1 MSKLRAAITFQHRI
15 DEVKKIQ
22 QERIRENIA
31 GPIESIIP
39 TDELIT
45 PVDEP
50 IIIDSDNMQFQ
61 ERNPTNIQ
69 EDMLEEEEINDES
82 QFSSWNSL
90 MEMWNQL
97 LLQEE
102 EAEKDTEVDL
112 DSDLD
117 IEMDEIL
124 LNHTHPILDNEAKW
138 NIKDIFIDNL
148 DMPFKDISDVL

>member
-1 MSKLRAAITFQHRI
+1 
-15 DEVKKIQ
+15 
-22 QERIRENIA
+22 
-31 GPIESIIP
+31 
-39 TDELIT
+39 
-45 PVDEP
+45 
-50 IIIDSDNMQFQ
+50 MQLH

-69 EDMLEEEEINDES
+69 EDILEEEEINDES

-102 EAEKDTEVDL
+102 EVEKDIEVGL

-124 LNHTHPILDNEAKW
+124 LNQTHPILDNEAKW

>member
-22 QERIRENIA
+22 QERTRENIA

-39 TDELIT
+39 IDELII

-50 IIIDSDNMQFQ
+50 IIIDGDNMQPQ

-82 QFSSWNSL
+82 QVSSWNSL
-90 MEMWNQL
+90 IEMWNQL

-102 EAEKDTEVDL
+102 EAENDTEVDL
-112 DSDLD
+112 DSDFD

-124 LNHTHPILDNEAKW
+124 LNNTHPTLDNEAKW
-138 NIKDIFIDNL
+138 NIIDIFIDNL